1 MTSGRGTGPPGEAMR
16 RRLLLALVMSSLS
29 AGGCTAYRAAYLP
42 GETSNNQARDDE
54 LWVGAAARVEYSDG
68 RKYSGEITAVTDSTF
83 TIGRAGNYG
92 LEERTLTRAEITAVE
107 MEDQADFS
115 SNLLATMATL
125 VALSAAFLVLLVT
138 GYKSN

>member
-1 MTSGRGTGPPGEAMR
+1 M
-16 RRLLLALVMSSLS
+16 
-29 AGGCTAYRAAYLP
+29 
-42 GETSNNQARDDE
+42 
-54 LWVGAAARVEYSDG
+54 
-68 RKYSGEITAVTDSTF
+68 TDSTF